1 VKVSRDVVFD
11 ESVKW
16 NWGGD
21 DAGEHHVSDTFT
33 IEYTLAQEGIVT
45 GGGEVVAGGEVDTE
59 DSPAGVQNT
68 SFFDHSDGG
77 HAQSR
82 ETSIAS
88 SDLDADHDT

>member
-1 VKVSRDVVFD
+1 
-11 ESVKW
+11 
-16 NWGGD
+16 
-21 DAGEHHVSDTFT
+21 
-33 IEYTLAQEGIVT
+33 VT
-45 GGGEVVAGGEVDTE
+45 GGGEAVAGGEVDTE

-68 SFFDHSDGG
+68 SVFDHSDGG